1 MTDRFDIKATGMLT
15 VESLRRAR
23 QRIWEQ
29 AEQPVP
35 ERVLILPREVIEAE
49 PQLCEAARLAYGFD
63 RLVAREDC
71 A

>member
-15 VESLRRAR
+15 VESLRLAR

-29 AEQPVP
+29 AEQPMP

-49 PQLCEAARLAYGFD
+49 PQLCEAVRLAYGFD